1 MGGTTV
7 ANTMVVKRGNDRAN
21 EYFTYDIDD

>member
-7 ANTMVVKRGNDRAN
+7 ANTMVVKRGNDKPK